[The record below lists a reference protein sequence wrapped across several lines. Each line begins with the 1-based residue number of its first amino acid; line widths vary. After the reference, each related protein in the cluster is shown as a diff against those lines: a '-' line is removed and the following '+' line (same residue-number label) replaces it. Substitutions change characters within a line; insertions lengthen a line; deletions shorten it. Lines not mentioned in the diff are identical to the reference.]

1 MDKLYISFYLR
12 SYRIHVTLASLRK
25 IGCPERI
32 CFLLNKEQSK
42 IAIMPYKKRDFKSHK
57 VPKEVYHSQDSLEIS
72 SFRLCQIM
80 ANTLEWDLQHS
91 YRVPGA
97 YNSKLNMIFFSLS
110 DAEKIEQ

>member
-1 MDKLYISFYLR
+1 
-12 SYRIHVTLASLRK
+12 
-25 IGCPERI
+25 
-32 CFLLNKEQSK
+32 
-42 IAIMPYKKRDFKSHK
+42 MPYKKRDFKSHK

-91 YRVPGA
+91 YRVPGG